1 MTMIYNGI
9 IKQSIQETKQC
20 PGTDVF
26 SFFFLSASKRTTTTT
41 TTAAQAVPCA
51 FRTGSQIERQS
62 TLVAIRRFAVL
73 CRLSQLAC
81 INDIMFSMPSA
92 PVASFPYNEATQN
105 GRGKSGGSEELKS
118 VTDSESAE
126 AGAGGDGGS
135 VKGSVV
141 GSSVSSELSEAG
153 AGVGGS
159 VNGSVAGSSV
169 SSELSVSYRRARRKA
184 MKPGCKSNSIGSGH
198 GKGREQHPCPNPTIV
213 Q

>member
-1 MTMIYNGI
+1 
-9 IKQSIQETKQC
+9 
-20 PGTDVF
+20 
-26 SFFFLSASKRTTTTT
+26 
-41 TTAAQAVPCA
+41 
-51 FRTGSQIERQS
+51 
-62 TLVAIRRFAVL
+62 
-73 CRLSQLAC
+73 
-81 INDIMFSMPSA
+81 MPSA

-126 AGAGGDGGS
+126 VGAGGVGGS
-135 VKGSVV
+135 VKGSVA

-198 GKGREQHPCPNPTIV
+198 GKGREQPGSINWDRLCGMVFANICTIPAPIRPSSVDPIELHPFRFLGKLRLSLH
-213 Q
+213 